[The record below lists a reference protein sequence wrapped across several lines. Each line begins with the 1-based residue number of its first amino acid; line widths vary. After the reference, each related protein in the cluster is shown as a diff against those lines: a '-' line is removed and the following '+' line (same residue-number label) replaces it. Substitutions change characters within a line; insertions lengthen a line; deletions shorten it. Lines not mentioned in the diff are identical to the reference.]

1 MQDLVPCILVT
12 FEKEQI
18 VVWRGKDYC
27 GTTPKCDME
36 TIFTVLPD
44 SEAGPEENSNIDIS
58 DQGSDDESL
67 VSGTVT
73 PEVVC

>member
-1 MQDLVPCILVT
+1 
-12 FEKEQI
+12 
-18 VVWRGKDYC
+18 
-27 GTTPKCDME
+27 ME

-73 PEVVC
+73 PEVVCWGVSILVLSRVDGCWCLLDPEAFCL